1 MLVLSTG
8 AFAVFLGDG
17 ALSAQLFPLLWV
29 AAYVVAILGLV
40 DQSLRLREPLRP
52 PWALTSFVAL
62 ALASTWWSVS
72 PDVSLRRG
80 IALGGTVAV
89 GLFIARRLD
98 AVSVFAAVRRAM
110 VVVAVAS
117 LLLYALGDPR
127 VVDETHQ
134 TLRGVVVTKNT
145 LGRIMAIGLI
155 AAAAEG
161 LLDRRRWRRCVL
173 SAIPLALALTL
184 AGSAGGAVLALA
196 GLAVIAAAAL
206 WRFDGGRSAIPAA
219 VAAVT
224 ASLLLNPYGLS
235 PERLLALTGRDP
247 SLTGRTDI
255 WAESLKAARDNLVLG
270 EGFGAFW
277 TLGSSEGS
285 DGARRISARLAE
297 PVANAHNGL
306 LDLLLTTGLI
316 GVTLA
321 VIVLGQLLILGIRD
335 ISAGRSWPAALRL
348 VVLFLLLV
356 STAAES
362 GLLQENALLT
372 LLLAVGIG
380 TGRAAGEVVTTPV
393 VPHESARLPE
403 GPAVR
408 QPALPRA

>member
-1 MLVLSTG
+1 MLSTG

-17 ALSAQLFPLLWV
+17 PLSAQLFPLLWL
-29 AAYVVAILGLV
+29 AAYAVAVLGLV
-40 DQSLRLREPLRP
+40 DQSLRLREPQQL
-52 PWALTSFVAL
+52 PWALSSFVAL

-72 PDVSLRRG
+72 PNVSLRRG

-98 AVSVFAAVRRAM
+98 AVSVFTVVRRAM
-110 VVVAVAS
+110 VLVAVAS

-127 VVDETHQ
+127 ALDEVHQ

-155 AAAAEG
+155 AAAAEA
-161 LLDRRRWRRCVL
+161 LLDRRQWRRCVL

-184 AGSAGGAVLALA
+184 SGSAGGAVLAVA

-206 WRFDGGRSAIPAA
+206 WRFDGGRSALPAA
-219 VAAVT
+219 VAGVT
-224 ASLLLNPYGLS
+224 GSLLLNPYVLS
-235 PERLLALTGRDP
+235 TERLLALTGRDP

-255 WAESLKAARDNLVLG
+255 WAESLKAARDNPVLG

-277 TLGSSEGS
+277 AVGSSEGS

-306 LDLLLTTGLI
+306 LDLLLTTGLV
-316 GVTLA
+316 GVALA
-321 VIVLGQLLILGIRD
+321 VIVLGQLLLLGIRD
-335 ISAGRSWPAALRL
+335 GSTGRSGTAALRL

-356 STAAES
+356 STAAET

-372 LLLAVGIG
+372 LLLAVAVG
-380 TGRAAGEVVTTPV
+380 TGRGAAKGSPMPV
-393 VPHESARLPE
+393 FPPDSARR
-403 GPAVR
+403 PAGSAVV
-408 QPALPRA
+408 QPALPRS